1 LYENNHSLS
10 TYTFSFQSLLAAE
23 GVVVVEGQLL
33 AAVAVCWP
41 QLLRV
46 EEAIEKN
53 NISQQQQQQQQK
65 YTHPLHVTF
74 LQQRMPCTKHFYC
87 ITSDKTR
94 KLKVLT
100 PSTTTVN

>member
-46 EEAIEKN
+46 EEAIEKTMYHN
-53 NISQQQQQQQQK
+53 NIK
-65 YTHPLHVTF
+65 NTHA
-74 LQQRMPCTKHFYC
+74 RCT
-87 ITSDKTR
+87 
-94 KLKVLT
+94 
-100 PSTTTVN
+100 